1 MVYCRGERLMKKY
14 LIPIMWFMILFILI
28 FQLFYN
34 LYMLIDYN
42 KRKESGNERWKQVEE
57 RIKKLEEEHG
67 RYCQTNS

>member
-1 MVYCRGERLMKKY
+1 MAYCGGERLMKKY
-14 LIPIMWFMILFILI
+14 LIPITWFLILLILI

-34 LYMLIDYN
+34 LYLLIDYN

>member
-1 MVYCRGERLMKKY
+1 MKKY
-14 LIPIMWFMILFILI
+14 LIPIVWFMVLFILI

-57 RIKKLEEEHG
+57 RIKKLEEHG
-67 RYCQTNS
+67 RYCQTNN

>member
-1 MVYCRGERLMKKY
+1 MKKY
-14 LIPIMWFMILFILI
+14 LMPIVWFMILFILI

-67 RYCQTNS
+67 RYCQTNN

>member
-1 MVYCRGERLMKKY
+1 MVYCGGKRLMKKY
-14 LIPIMWFMILFILI
+14 LMPIVWFMILFILI

-67 RYCQTNS
+67 RYCQTNN

>member
-1 MVYCRGERLMKKY
+1 MAYCRGERLMKKY
-14 LIPIMWFMILFILI
+14 LIPIMWFLILLILI

>member
-1 MVYCRGERLMKKY
+1 MKKY
-14 LIPIMWFMILFILI
+14 LIPITWFLILFILI

-67 RYCQTNS
+67 RYCQTSS

>member
-1 MVYCRGERLMKKY
+1 MKKY
-14 LIPIMWFMILFILI
+14 LIPITWFLILLILI

-34 LYMLIDYN
+34 LYLLIDYN

-67 RYCQTNS
+67 RYCQTSS

>member
-1 MVYCRGERLMKKY
+1 MAYCGGERLMKKY
-14 LIPIMWFMILFILI
+14 LIPIMWFLILLILI

-34 LYMLIDYN
+34 LYLLIDYN

>member
-1 MVYCRGERLMKKY
+1 MKKY
-14 LIPIMWFMILFILI
+14 LIPIMWFLILLILI

>member
-1 MVYCRGERLMKKY
+1 MKKY
-14 LIPIMWFMILFILI
+14 LMPIVWFMVLFILI

-57 RIKKLEEEHG
+57 RIKKLEKHG
-67 RYCQTNS
+67 RYCQTNN

>member
-1 MVYCRGERLMKKY
+1 MKKY
-14 LIPIMWFMILFILI
+14 LIPIMWFLILLILI

-34 LYMLIDYN
+34 LYLLIDYN